1 MRLINL
7 NILFFQ
13 KIIIIL
19 ANEKVNEMSKRKVK
33 PIEDEEKEKQIVEI
47 NIWIHVWNSNVEFCT
62 IIS

>member
-1 MRLINL
+1 VRLINL

-47 NIWIHVWNSNVEFCT
+47 NI
-62 IIS
+62 